1 MADPETAIDPSELSG
16 YLASRGWRR
25 EGSWRGAGV
34 WELETSGRLL
44 IPDHREYQDDGELL
58 AEVTNAITASR
69 SVGSERAVRAQ
80 FGEGFR
86 PFADLRRR
94 RNELEDPHVPGDAAT
109 ADEAEQAVEVAERLI
124 AAPGQLLGQ
133 LSFFAPP
140 QRP

>member
-25 EGSWRGAGV
+25 EGSWRGAAV

-44 IPDHREYQDDGELL
+44 IPDHREYEDDGELL

-80 FGEGFR
+80 FRQGFR

-124 AAPGQLLGQ
+124 AAAGQLLGQ
-133 LSFFAPP
+133 LSFFAQP